1 VHSGSNFLLVLM
13 SLLVYVQDLEA
24 LEVLSEKVSVHT
36 LLCAPNWDHQ
46 GPKVSSMVSMLG
58 NTPQPGSLDL
68 MFV

>member
-1 VHSGSNFLLVLM
+1 MVLM
-13 SLLVYVQDLEA
+13 SLLVYVQGLEA
-24 LEVLSEKVSVHT
+24 LEVLSENVSVHT

-46 GPKVSSMVSMLG
+46 GPKASSMVSMLG